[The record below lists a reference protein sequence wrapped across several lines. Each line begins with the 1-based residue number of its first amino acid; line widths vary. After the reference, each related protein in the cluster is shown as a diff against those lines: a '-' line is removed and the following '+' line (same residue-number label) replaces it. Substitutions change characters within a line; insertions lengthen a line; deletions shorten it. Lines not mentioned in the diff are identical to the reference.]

1 MRNTSSRER
10 VRDGSCERRE
20 GRRQSRVMD
29 EIRSD
34 GTSVFDSMVAV
45 VVVYSIPLVA
55 IYAIETIFTTVCKK
69 SG

>member
-1 MRNTSSRER
+1 
-10 VRDGSCERRE
+10 
-20 GRRQSRVMD
+20 MD

-55 IYAIETIFTTVCKK
+55 IYAIETILTTVCKK